1 MWQEGSKDERK
12 QGDTHMGKK
21 RKKNRHKGSWRQREL
36 EAENDR
42 AKERASVAESALAK
56 VSRERQKK

>member
-12 QGDTHMGKK
+12 QGDTHMGKRG
-21 RKKNRHKGSWRQREL
+21 RKTETQRKL
-36 EAENDR
+36 ETERTGDRER